1 MKAKEYAANMIV
13 DEQEQEGLA
22 IARLLIALITETNTL
37 ITARKCTTMKALKS
51 VIKETEK
58 KYRAIQKRVPQFW
71 DSSESFKNSTFV
83 QMVEVL
89 HPKVGSAYTEAVTY
103 KNKEF

>member
-1 MKAKEYAANMIV
+1 MKAKEYAAKMII

-22 IARLLIALITETNTL
+22 LACLLIALITETNTL
-37 ITARKCTTMKALKS
+37 INTRKCTTMKALGS

-83 QMVEVL
+83 QMVNVL
-89 HPKVGSAYTEAVTY
+89 NPKLGSAYTEAITY
-103 KNKEF
+103 KK